1 LLRRSS
7 PIVLPGPWPQ
17 MNAHSSPSVS
27 SFVRI
32 DVISASCAVREI
44 CAADGA
50 AEQHVA
56 HDQEL
61 LRAVDE
67 HDRAGRV
74 PGAVPDLELVAA
86 DRDGVALL
94 EPAIGRDV
102 ACAHTVGEP
111 LRG

>member
-1 LLRRSS
+1 MAADERPLVAERQLLRPDRRDQRL
-7 PIVLPGPWPQ
+7 V
-17 MNAHSSPSVS
+17 
-27 SFVRI
+27 F
-32 DVISASCAVREI
+32 AVREI

-86 DRDGVALL
+86 DRDGVASWS
-94 EPAIGRDV
+94 AIGRDV
-102 ACAHTVGEP
+102 DARIP
-111 LRG
+111 